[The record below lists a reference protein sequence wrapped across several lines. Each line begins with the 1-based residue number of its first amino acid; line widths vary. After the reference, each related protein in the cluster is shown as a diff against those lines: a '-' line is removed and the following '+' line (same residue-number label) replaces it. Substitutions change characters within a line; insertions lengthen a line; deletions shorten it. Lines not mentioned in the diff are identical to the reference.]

1 MPAAARSTAMFTI
14 DYGFG
19 VLGALAVGLLVLAGV
34 IGLVFLLTASKQAHD
49 SIVEEEHDRGNDDVP
64 IA

>member
-1 MPAAARSTAMFTI
+1 MLSI

-19 VLGALAVGLLVLAGV
+19 VFGAIAMALLVGAGV
-34 IGLVFLLTASKQAHD
+34 IVLMFFLAASKRARD
-49 SIVEEEHDRGNDDVP
+49 EVVEEEHDRGNDDVP